1 MSRKKFISKWA
12 YKEGVFET
20 LLGKF
25 IARIKIRNSNRYTTL
40 SMHPT
45 YEEAER
51 VYQAKKNET

>member
-1 MSRKKFISKWA
+1 MARKNFITQWA

-20 LLGKF
+20 PFGKF
-25 IARIKIRNSNRYTTL
+25 IVRIKVRNSSRYTTL

-51 VYQAKKNET
+51 VYQAKKNEI